1 MAYSEVAREESRIV
15 PESATGHSRRF
26 GRVATTSG
34 LASAADVADAI
45 AIFAVG
51 PGGDIRPDIFGQ
63 VFLFQFIATQTGRS
77 APYRQRRHS
86 PRGPAARRPS
96 APLSKTFFA
105 WDVQP
110 TGPRVQLSP
119 ESGLTLTS

>member
-1 MAYSEVAREESRIV
+1 VAREESRIV

-51 PGGDIRPDIFGQ
+51 PMNEPALAGGRLRRDRAYY
-63 VFLFQFIATQTGRS
+63 VYRS
-77 APYRQRRHS
+77 NYLNERR
-86 PRGPAARRPS
+86 
-96 APLSKTFFA
+96 
-105 WDVQP
+105 
-110 TGPRVQLSP
+110 
-119 ESGLTLTS
+119 